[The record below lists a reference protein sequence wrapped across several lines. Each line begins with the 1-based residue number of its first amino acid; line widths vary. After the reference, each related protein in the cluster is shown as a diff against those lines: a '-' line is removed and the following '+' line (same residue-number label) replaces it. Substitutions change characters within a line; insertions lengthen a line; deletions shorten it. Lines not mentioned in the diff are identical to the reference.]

1 MAVRRTLPASG
12 LDWETAQSMAR
23 GIWESLQ
30 QEPLIPFALI
40 GGLLF
45 AVYGFSKPDEVETI
59 EITPQTR
66 RALEDMEESLRGR
79 PLTDE
84 ERQTLI
90 DSHVEDEVLMR
101 EALRRGLEQ
110 KDSRVRR
117 RLLTV
122 MRSTLDEQVPE
133 PTRAELQAYFRQN
146 PERYAAQEVVTFDQV
161 FFSFGNEPA
170 ARDALLEQLRGGA
183 DHRQLGEPRATGSA
197 LRKTTRREMLPT
209 FGGEF
214 TDRVFELTPNEWTG
228 PLESAQGLHYVRV
241 SERQSLPAPS
251 FEQLEDSLRQDW
263 MFKRRR
269 EIQSEKITEMRQR
282 YRVVF
287 REGQ

>member
-1 MAVRRTLPASG
+1 MV
-12 LDWETAQSMAR
+12 R
-23 GIWESLQ
+23 GIRESLQ

-40 GGLLF
+40 GGMLF
-45 AVYGFSKPDEVETI
+45 AVYGFSKSEQVETI

-101 EALRRGLEQ
+101 EALRRGLER

-146 PERYAAQEVVTFDQV
+146 AASYAAQEVVTFDQV

-170 ARDALLEQLRGGA
+170 DRDALLEQLRGGA
-183 DHRQLGEPRATGSA
+183 DHRQLGEPRSTGSA
-197 LRKTTRREMLPT
+197 LRKTTRREMLPM

-214 TDRVFELTPNEWTG
+214 TDRVFELTPKEWTG
-228 PLESAQGLHYVRV
+228 PLESSQGLHYVRV
-241 SERQSLPAPS
+241 AERQSLPAPS
-251 FEQLEDSLRQDW
+251 FEQLEDYLRQDW

-269 EIQSEKITEMRQR
+269 EIQSEKIAAMRQR